1 MYIAKISIDKKFILE
16 FIVTLASSNG
26 ESHVDTAKDVVGVGL
41 AIEESLTFIV
51 TLELKDMYKLT
62 FNKNKQ

>member
-1 MYIAKISIDKKFILE
+1 
-16 FIVTLASSNG
+16 VTLASSDG
-26 ESHVDTAKDVVGVGL
+26 ESHVDTAKDVVWVGL